1 MKRLTML
8 FAILF
13 LSVLPQVSFAS
24 DPRDNALIQS
34 AVDTYHSNGRTW
46 AKDLQNNYGDLFLV
60 GKTTKRDIMETFSHT
75 PAASGPWTFPHSK
88 VHANILTY
96 QHTKNV
102 TTYQLNFFFYKDS
115 RKLCGYAL
123 GEIEHNFFSPTKVTQ
138 VGGMTHD
145 ELVKSCGTQSKQ

>member
-13 LSVLPQVSFAS
+13 LSVLPQVSFAA

-34 AVDTYHSNGRTW
+34 VVDTHHSDGGTLS
-46 AKDLQNNYGDLFLV
+46 KDLENNYGGLFMV
-60 GKTTKRDIMETFSHT
+60 GNTTKKDIMDTFSHV
-75 PAASGPWTFPHSK
+75 PASSGPWTFPHSK
-88 VHANILTY
+88 IQADILTY

-102 TTYQLNFFFYKDS
+102 TTYQLNFFFYKGS
-115 RKLCGYAL
+115 QKLCGYAL

-145 ELVKSCGTQSKQ
+145 QLVKSCGTQSKQ